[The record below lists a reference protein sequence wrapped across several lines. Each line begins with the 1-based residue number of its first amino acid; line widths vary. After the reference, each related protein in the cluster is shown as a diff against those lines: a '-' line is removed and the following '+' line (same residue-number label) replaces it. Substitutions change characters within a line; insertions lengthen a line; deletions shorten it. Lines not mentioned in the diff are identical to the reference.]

1 MELRLRCRDAGGRRK
16 GGVSGEESGVGGSP
30 PSTDSGF
37 SPTECP
43 MEYGVWY
50 GTLRNTDMSYISE
63 PSTGQLHPVPRM
75 PSPQGPTLY
84 GRFAQRSVIGLRG
97 GSTPGT
103 S

>member
-16 GGVSGEESGVGGSP
+16 GGFLARKVERAEVRPARTADSP
-30 PSTDSGF
+30 LRSALWST
-37 SPTECP
+37 
-43 MEYGVWY
+43 EYGMVHY
-50 GTLRNTDMSYISE
+50 GLVCYISE